1 MAPLALSLQRVA
13 RAAPALKPAV
23 DPSKRLLA
31 AYAGCLAAATAASAA
46 SLASH
51 PPVALAELPA
61 LGVD

>member
-1 MAPLALSLQRVA
+1 MAPLALSLQRFA

-31 AYAGCLAAATAASAA
+31 AYGCCIAAATAVSAF

-51 PPVALAELPA
+51 APALVELPA
-61 LGVD
+61 LGID